1 MSRGAGVAAVL
12 APVTDV
18 ESMWQVAEAALAA
31 RVELRRPD
39 RDDAGGGPAPLPVV
53 VCLWKRH
60 HRLSTILGMLARQSV
75 PCDLYLW
82 NNDATR
88 ADAIAATV
96 AGAALAP
103 ARVVVANSESNI
115 GGFGRFF
122 WARELAPANPFVL
135 FVDDD
140 ELLDVESAAAFRAE
154 ARPGQIHSAWG
165 FSFTQRRNY
174 WRRQPAAAGEP
185 AKYCGTGGMIT
196 DSSIFLDERV
206 FRCPSPYWFC
216 EDIWLSYF
224 ASTALGWGLFKSRAE
239 VGWLLDDAAQYPG
252 LHRKKSRFFRL
263 LNARG
268 GWVDHPG

>member
-1 MSRGAGVAAVL
+1 VSRGAGVAAVL
-12 APVTDV
+12 APVAEVDA
-18 ESMWQVAEAALAA
+18 MWRVAESALAA

-39 RDDAGGGPAPLPVV
+39 RDEAGPDQAPLPVV

-82 NNDATR
+82 NNDPTQ
-88 ADAIAATV
+88 ADAIATAV
-96 AGAALAP
+96 AGAALVP
-103 ARVVVANSESNI
+103 DRVVVANSASNI

-122 WARELAPANPFVL
+122 WARELAATNSFVL

-140 ELLDVESAAAFRAE
+140 ELLDVDSVATFRAE
-154 ARPGQIHSAWG
+154 AAVGQIHSAWG
-165 FSFTQRRNY
+165 FRFTQRRNY
-174 WRRQPAAAGEP
+174 WRRRPVAAGEP

-206 FRCPSPYWFC
+206 FRCPAPYWFC

-268 GWVDHPG
+268 GWLDPS